1 MRKLFA
7 AGTLGLLALAACSD
21 DNGTEPIAQGRV
33 RVVHAVSNV
42 ATADVLFGSDTK
54 KAGLAYKGVYESA
67 TVPAGKAT
75 VKVRKAGATAD
86 LVKVEQD
93 VASGKSYSIVAFG
106 SEAAPQSLA
115 LVDDVSA
122 PASGKAKVRV
132 AHAAAGQAAVDVY
145 LLAKAADL
153 ATATAAKTNLAAKSA
168 SDYVV
173 KDAGTY
179 VVILTETG
187 KKDVVLTMEGVKL
200 DAGKVLTIV
209 AIEKAGG
216 GAPIESITL
225 TDR

>member
-7 AGTLGLLALAACSD
+7 AGTLGLIALTACSD
-21 DNGTEPIAQGRV
+21 DNGTAPIAQGRV
-33 RVVHAVSNV
+33 RVVHAMSNV
-42 ATADVLFGSDTK
+42 TTADVLFGSDTK
-54 KAGLAYKGVYESA
+54 KTGLAYKGVYESA

-93 VASGKSYSIVAFG
+93 VAAGKSYSIIAFG
-106 SEAAPQSLA
+106 TEAAPQSLA
-115 LVDDVSA
+115 LTDDVSA
-122 PASGKAKVRV
+122 PASGKAKIRV
-132 AHAAAGQAAVDVY
+132 AHAAAGQGAVDVY
-145 LLAKAADL
+145 LLAKASDL
-153 ATATAAKTNLAAKSA
+153 ATATAAKANVAVKST

-187 KKDVVLTMEGVKL
+187 KKDVVLTVEGVKL
-200 DAGKVLTIV
+200 DAGKVLTV
-209 AIEKAGG
+209 AAVEKAGG
-216 GAPIESITL
+216 GAPVESVTL